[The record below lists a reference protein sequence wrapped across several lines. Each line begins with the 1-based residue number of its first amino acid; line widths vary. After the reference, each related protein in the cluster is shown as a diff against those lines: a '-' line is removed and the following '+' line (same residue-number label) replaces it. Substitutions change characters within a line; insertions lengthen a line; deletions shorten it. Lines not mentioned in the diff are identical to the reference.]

1 MGLDFGRASGQDEV
15 MMTPRPD
22 TSPATRRLTRRG
34 VILAA
39 SGLGLGA
46 GLGAG
51 LWPNAASADEIEMR
65 AAISADFGAPMIGEG
80 QIEIAMPEFS
90 DSGKSVPMELHIPCP
105 MTPEAHPRVVR
116 VYAARNPRPRIVA
129 FHFTPECGEARIST
143 RVRLD
148 SFQDVVAV
156 AEMSGGARFQ
166 AVRRVN
172 VTYGACEDA
181 VANDQFPA
189 GWAPRIRISVPER
202 VAAGEIFPVRTII
215 SHPMETGLRHNTS
228 GLLIPIRIAER
239 FVCRVAERVLFSA
252 KLEPA
257 IATNPYFAFSLRLQQ
272 SAELTFEWTDTTG
285 EVYADRATVEVA

>member
-1 MGLDFGRASGQDEV
+1 MMDRPDIARRASLAPV
-15 MMTPRPD
+15 
-22 TSPATRRLTRRG
+22 SRRG
-34 VILAA
+34 ALLAA
-39 SGLGLGA
+39 AGA
-46 GLGAG
+46 GLGLIAR
-51 LWPNAASADEIEMR
+51 PARADEIAMR
-65 AAISADFGAPMIGEG
+65 AAISADFGAPMLSAG

-90 DSGKSVPMELHIPCP
+90 DSGVSVPMSLHIPSP
-105 MTPEAHPRVVR
+105 MTPENHPRVVR

-129 FHFTPECGEARIST
+129 FYFTPECGEARIST

-181 VANDQFPA
+181 VANDQFPP

-202 VAAGEIFPVRTII
+202 VAPGEIFPVRTII
-215 SHPMETGLRHNTS
+215 SHPMETGLRREAS
-228 GLLIPIRIAER
+228 GLLIPVRIAES
-239 FVCRVAERVLFSA
+239 FACRAGGRTLFSA

-257 IATNPYFAFSLRLQQ
+257 IAANPYFAFSLRLRET
-272 SAELTFEWTDTTG
+272 SELTFEWTDTTG
-285 EVYADRATVEVA
+285 EVYADRARVEVA

>member
-1 MGLDFGRASGQDEV
+1 MMDRPDIARRASLA
-15 MMTPRPD
+15 PL
-22 TSPATRRLTRRG
+22 SRRG
-34 VILAA
+34 ALIAA
-39 SGLGLGA
+39 AGA
-46 GLGAG
+46 GLGLLVRPAR
-51 LWPNAASADEIEMR
+51 ADEIAMR
-65 AAISADFGAPMIGEG
+65 AAISADFGAPMISDG

-90 DSGKSVPMELHIPCP
+90 DSGVSVPMSLHIPSP

-129 FHFTPECGEARIST
+129 FHFTPDCGEARIST

-181 VANDQFPA
+181 VANDQFPPD
-189 GWAPRIRISVPER
+189 WAPRIRISVPER
-202 VAAGEIFPVRTII
+202 VAPGEIFPVRTII
-215 SHPMETGLRHNTS
+215 SHPMETGLRHDAS
-228 GLLIPIRIAER
+228 GLLIPVRIAES
-239 FVCRVAERVLFSA
+239 FVCRAGARTLFSA

-257 IATNPYFAFSLRLQQ
+257 IAANPYFAFSLRLQET
-272 SAELTFEWTDTTG
+272 SELTFEWTDTTG
-285 EVYADRATVEVA
+285 EVYADRARVEVA

>member
-1 MGLDFGRASGQDEV
+1 MMDRSDIARRASLA
-15 MMTPRPD
+15 PL
-22 TSPATRRLTRRG
+22 SRRG
-34 VILAA
+34 ALIAA
-39 SGLGLGA
+39 AGA
-46 GLGAG
+46 GLGLLVRPAR
-51 LWPNAASADEIEMR
+51 ADEIAMR
-65 AAISADFGAPMIGEG
+65 AAISADFRAPMISDG

-90 DSGKSVPMELHIPCP
+90 DSGVSVPMSLHIPSP

-129 FHFTPECGEARIST
+129 FNFTPDCGEARIST

-181 VANDQFPA
+181 VANDQFPPD
-189 GWAPRIRISVPER
+189 WAPRIRISVPER
-202 VAAGEIFPVRTII
+202 VAPGEIFPVRTII
-215 SHPMETGLRHNTS
+215 SHPMETGLRHDAS
-228 GLLIPIRIAER
+228 GLLIPVRIAES
-239 FVCRVAERVLFSA
+239 FVCRAGARTLFSA

-257 IATNPYFAFSLRLQQ
+257 IAANPYFAFSLRLQET
-272 SAELTFEWTDTTG
+272 SE
-285 EVYADRATVEVA
+285 